1 MLSAEI
7 NIRRASRSDI
17 PRIVE
22 LWEALG
28 WLHRKKYGYDNELFR
43 QKKNSVSLYKI
54 FLSKR
59 VRARNVAVFV
69 AEVDG
74 RIIGHVIVSGN
85 TLRPPLFVHGKEAFI
100 DEIFVEESYRRKGIG
115 TKLLEEAEA
124 WAKKRGIFSIGL
136 FVSTK
141 NKGAFSAYRKSGFF
155 EHHMKMSKIII
166 K

>member
-28 WLHRKKYGYDNELFR
+28 WLHRKKYGYDDELFR
-43 QKKNSVSLYKI
+43 QKKNSVSLYKK

-59 VRARNVAVFV
+59 VRARNAAVFV

-85 TLRPPLFVHGKEAFI
+85 TLRPPLFVHGKKAFI

-115 TKLLEEAEA
+115 TNYSL
-124 WAKKRGIFSIGL
+124 KKQKHGQKR
-136 FVSTK
+136 
-141 NKGAFSAYRKSGFF
+141 GAFSRSGF
-155 EHHMKMSKIII
+155 S
-166 K
+166 